1 MRRALLIGANGFLGR
16 HVHQALVADGWSVR
30 PTSRT
35 GTAGHVRVDLSP
47 EGAAALASVLAE
59 YRPHAVINCAGAI
72 SGDTAELIAANT
84 TGPAVLVRAMSTA
97 ASDARLVHLGSA
109 AEYGSCAPGAPIT
122 ESQLPRPVGGY
133 GVSKLAGTQAVEL
146 ARVAGLDAVVLRVF
160 NPVGPG
166 APQASLPG
174 RLVGEFAHAAA
185 EIKLGPLG
193 SVRDFV
199 DVRDVAD
206 AVLAAIT
213 APTVGTP
220 VLNVAGGR
228 GVPVRTLVDILAG
241 IAGFAGTITE
251 SADGSPRSDAVPW
264 QEADISRIG
273 RELGWRPRIGLH
285 DSLEELWRTAR

>member
-1 MRRALLIGANGFLGR
+1 MRRALLIGATGFLGR
-16 HVHQALVADGWSVR
+16 HVHQVLLAHGWRVR

-35 GTAGHVRVDLSP
+35 AGTGHVRVDLSP
-47 EGAAALASVLAE
+47 AGSSALAAVLAD

-84 TGPAVLVRAMSTA
+84 TGPAVLVRAMRDA

-109 AEYGSCAPGAPIT
+109 AEYGSCPPGAPIT
-122 ESQLPRPVGGY
+122 ESQLPRPVGSY

-146 ARVAGLDAVVLRVF
+146 GRVTGLDAVVLRVF

-166 APQASLPG
+166 APPASLPG

-199 DVRDVAD
+199 DARDVAD

-213 APTVGTP
+213 APTVATP

-228 GVPVRTLVDILAG
+228 GVPVRTLVDMLAG
-241 IAGFAGTITE
+241 IAGFGGTITE
-251 SADGSPRSDAVPW
+251 SADGSSRSGEVSW
-264 QEADISRIG
+264 QQADISLIE
-273 RELGWRPRIGLH
+273 RELGWRPRIGLRAC
-285 DSLEELWRTAR
+285 LAELWRTAR